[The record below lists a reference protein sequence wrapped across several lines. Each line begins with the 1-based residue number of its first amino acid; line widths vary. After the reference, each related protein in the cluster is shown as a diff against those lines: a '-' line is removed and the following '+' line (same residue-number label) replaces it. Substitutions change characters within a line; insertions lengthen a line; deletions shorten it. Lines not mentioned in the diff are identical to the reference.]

1 MTIYLFSLAILLNSF
16 SMTALMLV
24 CGLAGAPGL
33 TADIAVVQGATLAL
47 FYAFSANTRNVIF
60 ADPSGSATHLML
72 RTRFFLIVPLAILSF
87 ILSSVIGSVDTAL
100 ALVLILR
107 RSSEWI
113 GEVFLSSCEV
123 RDVRRPAIFAV
134 TVECLGFVLS
144 IVLIFLAGV
153 GPASAMI
160 IWAVAPL
167 AAVIS
172 NRLPKS
178 AVPLDFIYSL
188 GKLAPNLGS
197 TAIIGMTVY
206 VFRLSIILLIGRVA
220 AGDLFTAFAI
230 GGLIPTVYNSSIG
243 PSLALRDHRD
253 GTRRMA
259 LKLLSRLVPGLFL
272 FGAAITAVALYY
284 PNLANLLNKSHYFW
298 TSVGLSFSGGA
309 IMIIA
314 LHRRITMLQGSMNVE
329 IFGSDVLSNILIV
342 VVIPYFYYLLGA
354 RSLEGLY
361 LYSAVVNL
369 CFYWSAQRM
378 NGGVEISKPFE
389 KAKLFIIGGLVFLP
403 VFFQLGGSILFKDS
417 AFVFDTGRLLRQLPI
432 PVSVIALFAGIL
444 LLGRFR
450 DAHRSLT
457 VFFFTALTLV
467 LASLT
472 VREVD
477 HEIARL
483 VLMAQYLLPVLG
495 LVLGEMYGAAAGD
508 DEFEKACLVVM
519 CFIVPVQLLCSWAQ
533 GLLILTPYLYIFSI
547 YQHLHYVS
555 VMTVVI
561 FGMVFICIW
570 GRQGP
575 WKTALAILLPL
586 MAIYAGASY
595 SVEVLIILFGMIA
608 VALWVPKPPLVF
620 RRVSGFL
627 LALMVFVGIWYGVMN
642 RIPAE
647 NKIPKAFSNILEVSQ
662 EKNKLAS
669 EASSP
674 HNLGERFKRWKFHI
688 TGSVSGFK
696 EFFFGHPTRPDRTVH
711 PSAYNYYLDVLY
723 NFGFLALLPLL
734 LLLVYTAWGIY
745 LCRTAL
751 RVDRLLLAAA
761 LGTFVVFIVDNSL
774 KVGLRQPYPGILGFF
789 LLGLLQARISR
800 SHVRGANVVE
810 SNLPD
815 GRGTAD

>member
-1 MTIYLFSLAILLNSF
+1 
-16 SMTALMLV
+16 MTALMMV

-60 ADPSGSATHLML
+60 ADPSGSAARLML

-87 ILSSVIGSVDTAL
+87 ILSSVIGSVHASL
-100 ALVLILR
+100 ALVIILR

-113 GEVFLSSCEV
+113 GEVYLSSCEV
-123 RDVRRPAIFAV
+123 QGVRRPAIIAA
-134 TVECLGFVLS
+134 TAECLGFVLT
-144 IVLIFLAGV
+144 IVLIFLV
-153 GPASAMI
+153 GMDPARAMVL
-160 IWAVAPL
+160 WAVAPL
-167 AAVIS
+167 AAAIS
-172 NRLPKS
+172 GRLPRPT
-178 AVPLDFIYSL
+178 VPLDFMYNL

-197 TAIIGMTVY
+197 TAIIGITVY
-206 VFRLSIILLIGRVA
+206 VFRLSIILLIGRVP

-259 LKLLSRLVPGLFL
+259 FKLLSWLVPGLFL
-272 FGAAITAVALYY
+272 FGAAIAAVALRY
-284 PNLANLLNKSHYFW
+284 PDLANLLNKSHYFW
-298 TSVGLSFSGGA
+298 TSAGLSFSGGA

-361 LYSAVVNL
+361 LFSAIVNL

-378 NGGVEISKPFE
+378 GGDIKMSRPLE
-389 KAKLFIIGGLVFLP
+389 KAKLFIIGGLVFVP
-403 VFFQLGGSILFKDS
+403 VFFQLGGSVLFKSS
-417 AFVFDTGRLLRQLPI
+417 AFVFDTGRLLKQLPI

-444 LLGRFR
+444 LLGRFK

-457 VFFFTALTLV
+457 VFFFTALALV

-472 VREVD
+472 VQEVD
-477 HEIARL
+477 HEAARL

-508 DEFEKACLVVM
+508 NEFEKACLAVL

-561 FGMVFICIW
+561 FGMVFISIW
-570 GRQGP
+570 GRQGR
-575 WKTALAILLPL
+575 WKTALAILLPV

-595 SVEVLIILFGMIA
+595 SVEVLVILFGMIA

-620 RRVSGFL
+620 RRVAGWLF
-627 LALMVFVGIWYGVMN
+627 ALMVFAGICYGLMN
-642 RIPAE
+642 SIPAE
-647 NKIPKAFSNILEVSQ
+647 SRIPKAFSNILEISQ
-662 EKNKLAS
+662 EKNKLAL

-674 HNLGERFKRWKFHI
+674 QNLGERLNQWEFHI

-696 EFFFGHPTRPDRTVH
+696 EFFFGHPTRPDRKVH
-711 PSAYNYYLDVLY
+711 PSAYNYYLDLLY
-723 NFGFLALLPLL
+723 NFGLLALLPLL
-734 LLLVYTAWGIY
+734 LLLIYTAWRIY
-745 LCRTAL
+745 LCRAAL
-751 RVDRLLLAAA
+751 RVDRFLLAAA
-761 LGTFVVFIVDNSL
+761 LGTFVVFIIDNSL

-800 SHVRGANVVE
+800 SHVCKTHVVE
-810 SNLPD
+810 GNLPK

>member
-1 MTIYLFSLAILLNSF
+1 LTIYIYSSAILLNSF
-16 SMTALMLV
+16 SMTALMMV

-72 RTRFFLIVPLAILSF
+72 RTRLFLIGPLAILSF
-87 ILSSVIGSVDTAL
+87 ILSSVIGSVDGAL

-107 RSSEWI
+107 RSSEWV
-113 GEVFLSSCEV
+113 GEVYLSSCEV
-123 RDVRRPAIFAV
+123 RDIRKPAHFAIAA
-134 TVECLGFVLS
+134 ECLGFVLAV
-144 IVLIFLAGV
+144 VLIFGAGI
-153 GPASAMI
+153 GPAAAMI
-160 IWAVAPL
+160 IWALAPL

-172 NRLPKS
+172 GKLPRP
-178 AVPLDFIYSL
+178 AVSLDFMHNL

-197 TAIIGMTVY
+197 TAIIGITVY
-206 VFRLSIILLIGRVA
+206 VFRLSIILLIGRVS

-230 GGLIPTVYNSSIG
+230 GGLMPTVYNSSIG
-243 PSLALRDHRD
+243 PSLALRAHRD

-259 LKLLSRLVPGLFL
+259 LKLLSRLVPALFL

-309 IMIIA
+309 IMIVA

-361 LYSAVVNL
+361 LFSAIVNL
-369 CFYWSAQRM
+369 CFYWSAQKMSGDTKMSR
-378 NGGVEISKPFE
+378 PLE
-389 KAKLFIIGGLVFLP
+389 KVKLFIIGGLVFVP
-403 VFFQLGGSILFKDS
+403 VFFQLGGSVLFKDS
-417 AFVFDTGRLLRQLPI
+417 AFVFDTGRLLKQLPI
-432 PVSVIALFAGIL
+432 PVSVIAVFAGIL
-444 LLGRFR
+444 LLGRFK

-472 VREVD
+472 VQEVD
-477 HEIARL
+477 HEAARL
-483 VLMAQYLLPVLG
+483 VLMAQYLLPALG

-508 DEFEKACLVVM
+508 NEFEKACLVVI
-519 CFIVPVQLLCSWAQ
+519 CFIVPAQLLSSWAQ

-561 FGMVFICIW
+561 YGMVFICIW
-570 GRQGP
+570 GRKGG
-575 WKTALAILLPL
+575 WKKAALAILLPL

-595 SVEVLIILFGMIA
+595 SVEVVIVLFGMIV
-608 VALWVPKPPLVF
+608 VALWVPEPPLVF
-620 RRVSGFL
+620 RRAAGFL
-627 LALMVFVGIWYGVMN
+627 LALVVFVGICYGLLN
-642 RIPAE
+642 RMPAE
-647 NKIPKAFSNILEVSQ
+647 SKIPKAVSNIVEISQ
-662 EKNKLAS
+662 EKNRLAS
-669 EASSP
+669 EVSSP
-674 HNLGERFKRWKFHI
+674 QNLTERLKQWEFHV

-696 EFFFGHPTRPDRTVH
+696 EFFFGHPTRPDRKVH
-711 PSAYNYYLDVLY
+711 PSAYNYYLDLLY
-723 NFGFLALLPLL
+723 NFGLLALLPLL
-734 LLLVYTAWGIY
+734 SLLIYTAWKIY
-745 LCRTAL
+745 LCRAAL

-789 LLGLLQARISR
+789 LLGLLQARIAR
-800 SHVRGANVVE
+800 SCPGKFDMVE
-810 SNLPD
+810 DS
-815 GRGTAD
+815 